1 MAAKKPNNGAA
12 LSQKFP
18 TSIYIGLEPRVML
31 EAHVIEISNSVRRQV
46 KASTFL
52 QFLIENYGDAA
63 RKAIIKSTL
72 EDQQ

>member
-1 MAAKKPNNGAA
+1 MAAKKPNNVAA
-12 LSQKFP
+12 LSKKFP
-18 TSIYIGLEPRVML
+18 TTIHIGLEQGVRL
-31 EAHVIEISNSVRRQV
+31 EAHIIEISNSVRRQV

-63 RKAIIKSTL
+63 RKALIKSTL